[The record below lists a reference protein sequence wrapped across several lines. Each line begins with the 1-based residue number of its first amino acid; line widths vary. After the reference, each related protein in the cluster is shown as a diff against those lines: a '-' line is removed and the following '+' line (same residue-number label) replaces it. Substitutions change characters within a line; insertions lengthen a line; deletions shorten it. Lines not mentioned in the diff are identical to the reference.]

1 MEYGFVT
8 VLPPV
13 LAIVMAL
20 LTRHVLLSLFVG
32 VIAAQCIMADYNLFD
47 TAAGTATLFL
57 SLLGEAWIIK
67 TLLFALLVGSV
78 MALLKA
84 SGGIEG
90 FVELLT
96 RRYALVRSKRSALL
110 LTYVVGLV
118 IFIESSITSLIAGT
132 VGRPLSERY
141 GFSRAKLAYVCD
153 STAAPVCSLIMIN
166 GWGALV
172 LGLLATQISSRV
184 IEGESIAWLLD
195 ALRYNFYAMVALA
208 VTFTVIWF
216 DLKVGED
223 RTPSHAQ
230 RLESHVDVS
239 HAPSALLMLLPVGV
253 MLVTVFVVLYI
264 TGEGSMLHGSGSSAI
279 FYSQV
284 MTLIFMLL
292 YYVFQQTMSLKTYI
306 REAAAG
312 LKSMWE
318 ITLILLLAFAMGAAT
333 QELGTGS
340 YLATFSSEMVSPT
353 YLAAVIFLLSAV
365 MAFATGTS
373 WGTFSIMIPIA
384 VPMAVGMDANV
395 ALCIGAAISGGVFGD
410 HCSPIS
416 DTTIIA
422 SLAAGCDHVEH
433 VVTQLPYAL
442 FCGVVALIFFIAFS

>member
-1 MEYGFVT
+1 MEYGYLSIV
-8 VLPPV
+8 PPL

-32 VIAAQCIMADYNLFD
+32 VLSAQWIVADFQWIATLE
-47 TAAGTATLFL
+47 GTVSLFL
-57 SLLGEAWIIK
+57 SLLSEAWIVK
-67 TLLFALLVGSV
+67 TLLFALLVGAV

-90 FVELLT
+90 FIALLT

-110 LTYVVGLV
+110 LTYAVGLV

-132 VGRPLSERY
+132 IGRPLSERY

-172 LGLLATQISSRV
+172 LGLLATQISSGV
-184 IEGESIAWLLD
+184 IEGESTAWLLD
-195 ALRYNFYAMVALA
+195 ALRYNFYAMIALA
-208 VTFTVIWF
+208 VTFVVIWF

-223 RTPSHAQ
+223 HTPSDKHSIQYNGAVT
-230 RLESHVDVS
+230 HV
-239 HAPSALLMLLPVGV
+239 PSALLMLLPIGV
-253 MLVTVFVVLYI
+253 MLVSVFVSLYI
-264 TGEGSMLHGSGSSAI
+264 TGSGNMLRGSGSSAI
-279 FYSQV
+279 FHSQVATLLFMFFYYLSRRV
-284 MTLIFMLL
+284 MTL
-292 YYVFQQTMSLKTYI
+292 KTYG
-306 REAAAG
+306 REALSG
-312 LKSMWE
+312 LKSMRD
-318 ITLILLLAFAMGAAT
+318 ITLILLLAFAMGAST
-333 QELGTGS
+333 QELETGRYLAAFSSGIVSAS
-340 YLATFSSEMVSPT
+340 YLAGVVF
-353 YLAAVIFLLSAV
+353 ALSAI

-384 VPMAVGMDANV
+384 IPMAVGMDANV

-442 FCGVVALIFFIAFS
+442 FCGVSALILFIAFS

>member
-1 MEYGFVT
+1 MEYGYLSI
-8 VLPPV
+8 LPPL

-32 VIAAQCIMADYNLFD
+32 MLSAQWILADFQIVTTLEGVFELFY
-47 TAAGTATLFL
+47 
-57 SLLGEAWIIK
+57 SLISEAWIVK
-67 TLLFALLVGSV
+67 TLLFALLVGAV

-90 FVELLT
+90 FIALLT

-110 LTYVVGLV
+110 LTYAVGLV

-132 VGRPLSERY
+132 IGRPLSERY

-172 LGLLATQISSRV
+172 LGLLATQISSGV
-184 IEGESIAWLLD
+184 IEGESTTWLLD
-195 ALRYNFYAMVALA
+195 ALGYNFYAMIALA
-208 VTFTVIWF
+208 VTFVVIWF
-216 DLKVGED
+216 DLRVGKDHAPLHRPRGED
-223 RTPSHAQ
+223 
-230 RLESHVDVS
+230 DVTV
-239 HAPSALLMLLPVGV
+239 APTPSALLMLLPMGV
-253 MLVTVFVVLYI
+253 MLVSVFVSLYS
-264 TGEGSMLHGSGSSAI
+264 TGEGNLLHGSGSSAI
-279 FYSQV
+279 FHSQV
-284 MTLIFMLL
+284 ATLLFMLL
-292 YYVFQQTMSLKTYI
+292 YYVPTGVMSLKTYAC
-306 REAAAG
+306 EAVAG
-312 LKSMWE
+312 VKSMRE
-318 ITLILLLAFAMGAAT
+318 ITLILLLAFAMGAST
-333 QELGTGS
+333 QELETGS
-340 YLATFSSEMVSPT
+340 YLAAFSRDIVSPS
-353 YLAAVIFLLSAV
+353 YLAGVIFVLSAI

-384 VPMAVGMDANV
+384 IPMAVGMDANV

-442 FCGVVALIFFIAFS
+442 FCGLSALTLFIAFS

>member
-1 MEYGFVT
+1 MEYGYISV
-8 VLPPV
+8 VPPL
-13 LAIVMAL
+13 LAIAMAL
-20 LTRHVLLSLFVG
+20 LTRRVLWSLLVG
-32 VIAAQCIMADYNLFD
+32 VIAAQYILASFD
-47 TAAGTATLFL
+47 LAETLAGTAALFA
-57 SLLGEAWIIK
+57 SLLREPWIVK

-84 SGGIEG
+84 SGGITG
-90 FVELLT
+90 LIALLT
-96 RRYALVRSKRSALL
+96 HRYALVKSKRSALL

-132 VGRPLSERY
+132 IGRPLSDRY

-172 LGLLATQISSRV
+172 LGLLATQISSGV
-184 IEGESIAWLLD
+184 IEGERVGWLLD
-195 ALRYNFYAMVALA
+195 ALRYNFYAMAAL
-208 VTFTVIWF
+208 VMTFMVIWF
-216 DLKVGED
+216 DMKVGED
-223 RTPSHAQ
+223 QA
-230 RLESHVDVS
+230 VS
-239 HAPSALLMLLPVGV
+239 KMAIAHDSMTAHPLSSALLMLLPIGV
-253 MLVTVFVVLYI
+253 MIMTVFVSLYL
-264 TGEGSMLHGSGSSAI
+264 TGSGNMLHGSGSSAI

-284 MTLIFMLL
+284 VTLLFMLV
-292 YYVFQQTMSLKTYI
+292 YYLWKRVMGWKEYFH
-306 REAAAG
+306 EAVSG
-312 LKSMWE
+312 LRSMVD
-318 ITLILLLAFAMGAAT
+318 ITLILLLAFAMGAST
-333 QELGTGS
+333 QALETGA
-340 YLATFSSEMVSPT
+340 YLAAFSEDMLSPT

-384 VPMAVGMDANV
+384 IPMAAGMDANV

-433 VVTQLPYAL
+433 VITQLPYAL
-442 FCGVVALIFFIAFS
+442 FCGVIAGVLFIAFS